1 MIAQMN
7 KTGANKAA
15 RDTKP
20 RPRAEA
26 TRAKIMATARKVFS
40 RYPYPAASM
49 RMIGKEGGFDH
60 EIIRYHFP
68 SKAALFETIA
78 REICEDLYQANQ
90 VFLEGLASKRPEE
103 GFALYL
109 DRFLDYHYAHP
120 EALRIIELNMS
131 LSEDPQSIPGYR
143 HIPEVLTRTRA
154 TFQEKIPLTAAP
166 EQLER
171 FLNSFNNL
179 LLSYLASGYCQAL
192 TLGLEPDS
200 RAYRAWVKKT
210 LLEIFLPHLKR
221 LIGESGID
229 GN

>member
-1 MIAQMN
+1 M
-7 KTGANKAA
+7 KKAA
-15 RDTKP
+15 RKTIEHDIKP
-20 RPRAEA
+20 QRKAEA
-26 TRAKIMATARKVFS
+26 TRARIMATARKVFS

-68 SKAALFETIA
+68 SKAILFETIT
-78 REICEDLYQANQ
+78 REICEDLYQANRM
-90 VFLEGLASKRPEE
+90 FFEGLIDMSPAD

-109 DRFLDYHYAHP
+109 DRFMDYHYAHP

-131 LSEDPQSIPGYR
+131 LSEDPQSIPGYSN
-143 HIPEVLTRTRA
+143 IPEVLARTRS

-179 LLSYLASGYCQAL
+179 LLIYLASGYCQAS
-192 TLGLEPDS
+192 TLGLKHDS
-200 RAYRAWVKKT
+200 LSYRAWVKKT
-210 LLEIFLPHLKR
+210 LMEIFLPHLKR
-221 LIGESGID
+221 LIGETGKD